1 MCTKLSVFV
10 VAGCWDRGV
19 TVFQEVK
26 YEWLWNYEDYLND
39 VFEFQIDLHSSNLKM
54 LR

>member
-1 MCTKLSVFV
+1 MCTKILKFV
-10 VAGCWDRGV
+10 VASCWDQVV

-26 YEWLWNYEDYLND
+26 YEWFLKYVDYYND